1 MSKEVIQVQKL
12 TKEFRSRGNKH
23 VLSSLWRPEWK
34 YTHAVRDVSFSI
46 SQGESVAFL
55 GPNGAGKTTTTKM
68 MAGLIHPTRGEVQV
82 LGHNPFKRHPDFLR
96 RIGLVMGNKAGL
108 NWDLTA
114 EQSFWLLRNI
124 YDIDEADFNQR
135 VKHLTA
141 LLHVDK
147 KLDTQVRRLSLGERM
162 KLELIGAILHKPDIL
177 FLDEP
182 TIGLDI
188 ESKKNVREFLR
199 TIQKEQGT
207 TLILTSHDMD
217 DIEEVSDRV
226 LVINH
231 GTIAYDNSLAEL
243 VDQYNRARYIRFHF
257 KDNVPESQLKKYG
270 QVLDKTSGTLLKVPA
285 KKLVQVLTEVSQ
297 NFPLEDINIE
307 SIPLETIIND
317 IFKGKATS

>member
-1 MSKEVIQVQKL
+1 MSKVVVEVQEL
-12 TKEFRSRGNKH
+12 TKEFKAKGNKNI
-23 VLSSLWRPEWK
+23 LTSLWRPEWK
-34 YTHAVRDVSFSI
+34 RAHAVKEVSFSI
-46 SQGESVAFL
+46 TQGESVAFL

-68 MAGLIHPTRGEVQV
+68 MAGLIYPTSGQVRV
-82 LGHNPFKRHPDFLR
+82 LGYEPFKRNPAFLQ

-124 YDIDEADFNQR
+124 YDIKEGEFKKR
-135 VKHLTA
+135 VAHLTK
-141 LLHVDK
+141 LLGVEEK
-147 KLDTQVRRLSLGERM
+147 MDTQVRRLSLGERM
-162 KLELIGAILHKPDIL
+162 KLELIGAILHKPDVL

-199 TIQKEQGT
+199 TVQKEQGT

-231 GTIAYDNSLAEL
+231 GAIAYDNSLTGLME
-243 VDQYNRARYIRFHF
+243 QYNRSRYIRFHF
-257 KDNVPESQLKKYG
+257 KDDVAASKLQKYG
-270 QVLDKTSGTLLKVPA
+270 EVLDRTNGTLLRVPA
-285 KKLVQVLTEVSQ
+285 EKLVSTLSHVSAD
-297 NFPLEDINIE
+297 FDLEDINIE

-317 IFKGKATS
+317 IFQQR